1 MGTPLGSAAGS
12 SSAEQLLREG
22 QHHDL
27 ACRPAEALACYAAA
41 IDLTAHGEEPRV
53 RAEALRRLGVLH
65 HLRAEP
71 EVALELCRR
80 SCEIAVQAGAD
91 DLASDACNALAG
103 FALERG
109 DLTEAQ
115 ERYSTALHLAG
126 ENLSLIGKI
135 EQNLGIVA
143 NIRGDWS
150 EAVHHYT
157 RSLAAY
163 AVSADERGCAFAHH
177 NLGMI
182 HADRKQWP
190 EAERHYR
197 TSQALAEAAGDRHL
211 GGIATMNRAEVR
223 LALGDDEG
231 ARAGAEQALQ
241 IFAEVEA
248 RRHKAGAHRLL
259 GMVFSKRG
267 EMALAESHLR
277 SALEIAAGAS
287 APLIQADAAKEL
299 AALYERQGRRDDAV
313 GLLTLA
319 RALYGELRARVDVG
333 EVEERIESLQ
343 AAQSRGSSMAS
354 SSASKDPGGYSG
366 E

>member
-1 MGTPLGSAAGS
+1 MGNHPGSALS
-12 SSAEQLLREG
+12 SEGAEQLLQEG
-22 QHHDL
+22 RHQDL
-27 ACRPAEALACYAAA
+27 ACRPAEAMACYAAA
-41 IDLTAHGEEPRV
+41 IDLTAGGGQPRV

-71 EVALELCRR
+71 EIARDLCKTSWDVAL
-80 SCEIAVQAGAD
+80 QAGAN
-91 DLASDACNALAG
+91 DLAADACNALAG

-115 ERYSTALHLAG
+115 ERYQAALGIAGANVSLLA
-126 ENLSLIGKI
+126 KI

-150 EAVHHYT
+150 EALQHYS

-163 AVSADERGCAFAHH
+163 EASSDERGCAFAHH

-190 EAERHYR
+190 EADHHYQL
-197 TSQALAEAAGDRHL
+197 SQALAEAAGDRHL

-231 ARAGAEQALQ
+231 ARAGAELALQ
-241 IFAEVEA
+241 IFTAVEA

-259 GMVFSKRG
+259 GMVFRKRG
-267 EMALAESHLR
+267 EIALAESHLR
-277 SALEIAAGAS
+277 SALEIAANAC
-287 APLIQADAAKEL
+287 APLIEADAAKEL
-299 AALYERQGRRDDAV
+299 AALYENVGRRKDAI
-313 GLLTLA
+313 GLLSLA
-319 RALYGELRARVDVG
+319 QELYGQLRAQPDLG
-333 EVEERIESLQ
+333 EVEARIEALQ
-343 AAQSRGSSMAS
+343 AA
-354 SSASKDPGGYSG
+354 
-366 E
+366 